1 MGPTTSNHIFG
12 IRSDVMLHLLRIFAR
27 KTYPMADENQVK
39 QLVPLLH
46 TQLYEKMQTGDTS
59 VWAAL
64 MWLLCGSWVIQ

>member
-1 MGPTTSNHIFG
+1 MGPVTSNHIFG

-59 VWAAL
+59 VRR
-64 MWLLCGSWVIQ
+64 LLQCYLVVSF